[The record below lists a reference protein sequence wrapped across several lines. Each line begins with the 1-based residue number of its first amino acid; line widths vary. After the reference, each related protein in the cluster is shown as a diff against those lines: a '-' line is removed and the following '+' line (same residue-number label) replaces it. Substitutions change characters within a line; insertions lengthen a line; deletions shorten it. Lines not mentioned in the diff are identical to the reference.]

1 MGENN
6 VSVIPGVK
14 LQMII
19 LTQLWPYSYSFQE
32 SPVYDDCIIMYKSN
46 DNDMKGDSKTKE

>member
-1 MGENN
+1 MGGNN
-6 VSVIPGVK
+6 VSVRAGVK
-14 LQMII
+14 LPMII

-32 SPVYDDCIIMYKSN
+32 SPLYDDCIIMYKSN